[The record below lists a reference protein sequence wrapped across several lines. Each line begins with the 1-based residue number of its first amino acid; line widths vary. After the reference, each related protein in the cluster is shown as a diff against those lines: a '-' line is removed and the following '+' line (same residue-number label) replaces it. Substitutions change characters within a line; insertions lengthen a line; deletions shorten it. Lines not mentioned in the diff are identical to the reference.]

1 MTDTAHI
8 HLSNNPPL
16 VDVEAIANKHKEAFV
31 IATAVLNAE
40 AILPAPLPADS
51 DKTYDPAD
59 LERLAKH
66 VKDART
72 AKAGLETA
80 RTTEKK
86 RYDDAAKQ
94 VQGLFTPRQAK
105 LDDTSK
111 VALDRINAHN
121 RRVEEA
127 ERKKAAE
134 AAKKE
139 REEADRRM
147 AAAAAIETSGL
158 ADVADTIME
167 SALDSQAVAD
177 KLDRVSTGSAADLVR
192 TQTAGGTVTSATTLA
207 FEVTNNDDLRA
218 ALGDLGPFFGQTE
231 IEKAIRAYVAAAKRM
246 GKDAGTIKPLAGVR
260 FFADRSARVR

>member
-1 MTDTAHI
+1 MTDTHI

-31 IATAVLNAE
+31 TATEVLNAE
-40 AILPAPLPADS
+40 AALPAPLPADS

-86 RYDDAAKQ
+86 RYDEAAKQ
-94 VQGLFTPRQAK
+94 VQGLFTPRQTK
-105 LDDTSK
+105 LDATSK

-127 ERKKAAE
+127 ERLKAAQ
-134 AAKKE
+134 AAKLE

-147 AAAAAIETSGL
+147 AAAAAIETGM
-158 ADVADTIME
+158 ADVAETIME

-192 TQTAGGTVTSATTLA
+192 TQTSGGTVTSATTLS
-207 FEVTNNDDLRA
+207 FEVTDNDAMRA
-218 ALGDLGPFFGQTE
+218 AMGDLGPYFGQAE

-246 GKDAGTIKPLAGVR
+246 GKDAGTIKPIAGVR
-260 FFADRSARVR
+260 FYADRSARVR

>member
-1 MTDTAHI
+1 MTDTHI

-31 IATAVLNAE
+31 TATEVLNAE
-40 AILPAPLPADS
+40 AALPAPLPADS

-86 RYDDAAKQ
+86 RYDEAAKQ
-94 VQGLFTPRQAK
+94 VQGLFTPRQTK
-105 LDDTSK
+105 LDATSK

-127 ERKKAAE
+127 ERLKAAQ
-134 AAKKE
+134 AAKLE

-147 AAAAAIETSGL
+147 AAAAAIETGM
-158 ADVADTIME
+158 ADVAETIME

-192 TQTAGGTVTSATTLA
+192 TQTSGGTVTSATTLA
-207 FEVTNNDDLRA
+207 FEVTDNDAMRA
-218 ALGDLGPFFGQTE
+218 AMGDLGPYFGQAE

-246 GKDAGTIKPLAGVR
+246 GKDAGTIKPIAGVR
-260 FFADRSARVR
+260 FYADRSARVR

>member
-1 MTDTAHI
+1 MTDTHI

-31 IATAVLNAE
+31 IATAVLSAE
-40 AILPAPLPADS
+40 AALPAPLPADS

-72 AKAGLETA
+72 AKAGLEAA

-86 RYDDAAKQ
+86 HYDEAAKK

-111 VALDRINAHN
+111 VALDRINDHN

-134 AAKKE
+134 AAQKE

-147 AAAAAIETSGL
+147 AAAAAIETSGM

-192 TQTAGGTVTSATTLA
+192 THTASGTVTSATEIA
-207 FEVTNNDDLRA
+207 FEIVDGDALRA
-218 ALGDLGPFFGQTE
+218 SLGALGAHFNQDHIAQAL
-231 IEKAIRAYVAAAKRM
+231 RAYRAFHKKQGRGPADMDV
-246 GKDAGTIKPLAGVR
+246 PGVR
-260 FFADRSARVR
+260 FFTTSSARVR